1 MSFWVESK
9 AEAIAGLFDEVVC
22 DNCCSQ
28 GPYGWLGLCVL
39 PGRWALL
46 LAGVRHRAGF
56 KGSPE
61 GSVELHCT
69 TDLEGDRCTVQILL

>member
-9 AEAIAGLFDEVVC
+9 AEAFVGLFDEVVC

-28 GPYGWLGLCVL
+28 GPYGWLGLSVL

-46 LAGVRHRAGF
+46 LAGVRLGTGQAPGAVW
-56 KGSPE
+56 KGARS
-61 GSVELHCT
+61 
-69 TDLEGDRCTVQILL
+69 CTVPQT

>member
-9 AEAIAGLFDEVVC
+9 AEAFVGLFDEVVC

-46 LAGVRHRAGF
+46 LAGVRLGPGQAPGAGG
-56 KGSPE
+56 KGA
-61 GSVELHCT
+61 GS
-69 TDLEGDRCTVQILL
+69 CTVPQT